1 MGNLYMMTT
10 IVDRKIVNKFNVLYE
25 ENNLNVRL
33 WTLGLGTASNDILDY
48 LGLDNPEKAVAFSV
62 IQEASW
68 INLKKQLQKKLQ
80 IDAPGGGISFITPLS
95 SIGGTKA
102 LQFLLE
108 TQDYQKQE
116 ESTLKNTTHELI
128 VVIAEHGYTNLI
140 MEAARGA
147 CAYGGT
153 VIHAKG
159 TGMEGAEKFLGVS
172 LADEKEMIE
181 NIFEFNNT
189 TAEDVM
195 VHRTH
200 MVMVWID
207 DTHEDIINTIKE
219 SGMSRFPVYE
229 EDADDIIGILS
240 TREYLLNAQ
249 LAHPKTLRD
258 LLRPR

>member
-10 IVDRKIVNKFNVLYE
+10 IVDRKIVNKFNDLYE

-33 WTLGLGTASNDILDY
+33 WALGLGTASNDILDY

-68 INLKKQLQKKLQ
+68 INIKKQLQKKLH
-80 IDAPGGGISFITPLS
+80 IDAPGGGIAFITPLS

-140 MEAARGA
+140 MDAAREAGA
-147 CAYGGT
+147 FGGT
-153 VIHAKG
+153 IIHAKG
-159 TGMEGAEKFLGVS
+159 TGMEAAEKFMGVS
-172 LADEKEMIE
+172 LAAEKEVVFIVSKTEEKNAIMQAIMKDAGLDSKAKS
-181 NIFEFNNT
+181 IVFSLPVT
-189 TAEDVM
+189 DTAGL
-195 VHRTH
+195 RLL
-200 MVMVWID
+200 D
-207 DTHEDIINTIKE
+207 D
-219 SGMSRFPVYE
+219 
-229 EDADDIIGILS
+229 
-240 TREYLLNAQ
+240 
-249 LAHPKTLRD
+249 
-258 LLRPR
+258 